1 MAGLFEY
8 VSALYLKIEVAKY
21 IYSHFRIIKFAL
33 RSPDLITETITM
45 PLVKGHHI
53 FLPGGDIVVVVVV
66 SIVDINSEILL
77 SKQSLNSSML
87 LDDVLQVWILLIT
100 LTAPTQKVPLVEPL
114 FATCS
119 KNCS

>member
-8 VSALYLKIEVAKY
+8 VCALYLKIEVAKY
-21 IYSHFRIIKFAL
+21 IYSHFRIFKFAL
-33 RSPDLITETITM
+33 RSRDLITEKMTM

-53 FLPGGDIVVVVVV
+53 YLPGGEIVVVVSV
-66 SIVDINSEILL
+66 VDINSKTLL
-77 SKQSLNSSML
+77 IKQSLNSSVL
-87 LDDVLQVWILLIT
+87 LDDVLQFWILLIT
-100 LTAPTQKVPLVEPL
+100 LTASTHKVPLVEPL